1 MSFKMFK
8 AMHSSPQ
15 RYLPFNLPI
24 FQRPRIVH
32 ELDIRP
38 TIGKAGR
45 QQSSTEMSA
54 RSDGLCSI
62 NTFDGLC
69 TSTGYFGFKR
79 NTSSVSGSTPR
90 SVTANDLRLDVRLK
104 KEIVTVQS
112 MGTEIP
118 EPHRLAKP
126 KELDRRREHQ
136 AQLFTPSNVVG
147 RSVDR

>member
-24 FQRPRIVH
+24 FQRLRIVH
-32 ELDIRP
+32 ELDRRP
-38 TIGKAGR
+38 TICKAGR

-54 RSDGLCSI
+54 RSDGLCS
-62 NTFDGLC
+62 TFDGLC
-69 TSTGYFGFKR
+69 TSTGYLGFKR

-112 MGTEIP
+112 MGHGDP
-118 EPHRLAKP
+118 EPPRLATK
-126 KELDRRREHQ
+126 KELDRRRASSTAIH
-136 AQLFTPSNVVG
+136 AK
-147 RSVDR
+147 